1 MPPPVEETLITNTL
15 NTKKRNVL
23 HIELR
28 YQAVKTEK
36 MPGKTARYQY
46 LISDCIIQCLIFLNC
61 EKFQGL

>member
-15 NTKKRNVL
+15 NTKKRNVP

-36 MPGKTARYQY
+36 MT
-46 LISDCIIQCLIFLNC
+46 
-61 EKFQGL
+61 EKNSP

>member
-36 MPGKTARYQY
+36 MT
-46 LISDCIIQCLIFLNC
+46 
-61 EKFQGL
+61 EKNSP